1 MQLVF
6 ENGQKSEV
14 LEAQNSKYDSWK
26 SFSIDPSKEIR
37 YVRMGVKYGVFY
49 TGIWFLDENFK
60 TVAKE
65 VWRESGVWVA
75 PQPIPTGQHIVGIK
89 ADSKKCDS
97 CLQAVSFLL
106 GEIGVPGTVKDL
118 RFPQLQV
125 SLTKSQFY
133 DIHF

>member
-75 PQPIPTGQHIVGIK
+75 P
-89 ADSKKCDS
+89 
-97 CLQAVSFLL
+97 
-106 GEIGVPGTVKDL
+106 
-118 RFPQLQV
+118 
-125 SLTKSQFY
+125 
-133 DIHF
+133 